1 MASKT
6 RKAIFHNLGIWPTTA
21 ILSFFTPNEII
32 EISRVNK
39 EAHYISKKVFGMRL
53 VDLDRINIRTVKLF
67 RRAEKLR
74 VSHHSLN
81 FFSQYKDVF
90 FEEILANYRGLT
102 KLIINLNFLFEVRQ
116 KDQLIEKLS
125 NFSLKPNIRTLI
137 IEDSMLNVHNLHCL
151 LRTQFAQRITVLKLP
166 RNNLGDSGIQF
177 LCESDRLQHLL
188 KLDLS
193 SNLITKA
200 GAEMISNAENFK
212 KLKVLDL
219 CSNKLGDAGF
229 IQLI

>member
-1 MASKT
+1 MEGLECIFGADNCIYSHSINDIQETDPDLIRSMASKT

-116 KDQLIEKLS
+116 KD
-125 NFSLKPNIRTLI
+125 
-137 IEDSMLNVHNLHCL
+137 
-151 LRTQFAQRITVLKLP
+151 
-166 RNNLGDSGIQF
+166 
-177 LCESDRLQHLL
+177 
-188 KLDLS
+188 
-193 SNLITKA
+193 
-200 GAEMISNAENFK
+200 
-212 KLKVLDL
+212 
-219 CSNKLGDAGF
+219 
-229 IQLI
+229 